1 MQRYA
6 GSRLAVAVALGT
18 ALLVSGCDSF
28 KDATGLTKQ
37 PPDEFRVVSNK
48 PLSMPPEFELR
59 PPGSEGE
66 RPDAREPRTDA
77 QTAVFGGDDG
87 TGIAYEG
94 TEGMSRGERALLDAA
109 GAKDASDEV
118 RDTLEAEAREASDG
132 GLAERLVFWRRRG
145 ENGEIVDARAESERL
160 RRNASVGDAP
170 TQGESPTIER
180 EGEGDGERGWFEGIL
195 GGVF

>member
-1 MQRYA
+1 
-6 GSRLAVAVALGT
+6 
-18 ALLVSGCDSF
+18 
-28 KDATGLTKQ
+28 
-37 PPDEFRVVSNK
+37 
-48 PLSMPPEFELR
+48 MPPEFELR